1 MTTYHFERIKCPFC
15 QNEILLRQEAFPIG
29 DMCWSDGYS
38 HAFFMSD
45 HEGLIAQCEQCK
57 SAFWPEDIEQ
67 GSTVRSINKEV
78 STDYEDIFSIHT
90 ETVEKYRQFVNDG
103 LGNTRERES
112 YLRLRLLWAINDIRR
127 ESSQYLSLIFKI
139 KSLTNLRILKNALSN
154 ETKIRELLKNYEML
168 YQDNL
173 EKLENLI
180 SEKPSVLLA
189 EIQRN
194 SGMFQECKS
203 TLKNIRPNE
212 NMGQN
217 GLLQSV
223 LHPEYE
229 KSGFFREAILK
240 AAKSK
245 NSKLL
250 LL

>member
-1 MTTYHFERIKCPFC
+1 MTTYYFERIDCPFC
-15 QNEILLRQEAFPIG
+15 QNEILLRPEAFPIG

-57 SAFWPEDIEQ
+57 SAFWPEDIDQ
-67 GSTVRSINKEV
+67 KSIPRSMIKDLLI
-78 STDYEDIFSIHT
+78 DYEDIFSLHT
-90 ETVEKYRQFVNDG
+90 ETIEKYLQLLKDG

-139 KSLTNLRILKNALSN
+139 KSLSNLRILRNALSN

-194 SGMFQECKS
+194 SGKFQECKS

-212 NMGQN
+212 NKGQN
-217 GLLQSV
+217 DLLQSV

-229 KSGFFREAILK
+229 KSGFFGETILK